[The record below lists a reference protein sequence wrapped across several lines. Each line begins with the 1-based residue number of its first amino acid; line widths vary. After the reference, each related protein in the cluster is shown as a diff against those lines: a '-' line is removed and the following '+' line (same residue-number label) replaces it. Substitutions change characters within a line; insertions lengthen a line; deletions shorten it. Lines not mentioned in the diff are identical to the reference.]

1 MAWHLRHCLLWLAV
15 CCQDLPV
22 LLSSATVVHSAHV
35 VNDNCSRDH
44 WLANRTLLQA
54 VCRLC
59 YFSCTVNIPRVSWVH
74 VMLVHCKMRLSWG
87 LLTDDLTEVDATGPK
102 SFYIM
107 YVHLS
112 VKAAM
117 LCEYCVLP
125 LCEFCQLGL
134 SPVAV
139 MNVWVWCVC
148 QHRVSQ
154 EEVIRQCRDQK
165 VKDLV
170 YELASVAHSHLDKVS
185 QLFEFGSFISRYVKL
200 ENQSTAA
207 VMWLVMNTSCGQ
219 LSVTARGRPTPR
231 SWSHMSTLTHSSCQ
245 TWHNELHESVPPSSL
260 PIRGVT
266 DLTDSNNI
274 QTV

>member
-1 MAWHLRHCLLWLAV
+1 
-15 CCQDLPV
+15 
-22 LLSSATVVHSAHV
+22 
-35 VNDNCSRDH
+35 
-44 WLANRTLLQA
+44 
-54 VCRLC
+54 
-59 YFSCTVNIPRVSWVH
+59 
-74 VMLVHCKMRLSWG
+74 ML
-87 LLTDDLTEVDATGPK
+87 
-102 SFYIM
+102 Y
-107 YVHLS
+107 
-112 VKAAM
+112 
-117 LCEYCVLP
+117 EYCVLP

-185 QLFEFGSFISRYVKL
+185 QLSRYVKL

-231 SWSHMSTLTHSSCQ
+231 SWSPMSTLTHSSCQ
-245 TWHNELHESVPPSSL
+245 TWHNELFESVPPSSLSIRGVTDHTDSTSL

-266 DLTDSNNI
+266 DHTDSTNI
-274 QTV
+274 QTI